1 MTRVRKWK
9 LSMMGGS
16 PGLVVMG
23 RASRIEGRGFESR
36 HHILMD
42 IFTYICSKYCLIEKT
57 ENNRK
62 RGRGWPFFKKLSMM
76 EKEVYEFR
84 LKSRNVKSQVG
95 LWKKSQPSW
104 SKVQIQFSLFESQK
118 IFLGKVLEFKTKRTS
133 NIYGWNFS
141 VGSFEEHL
149 KPP

>member
-1 MTRVRKWK
+1 M
-9 LSMMGGS
+9 
-16 PGLVVMG
+16 VMG

-95 LWKKSQPSW
+95 L
-104 SKVQIQFSLFESQK
+104 
-118 IFLGKVLEFKTKRTS
+118 
-133 NIYGWNFS
+133 
-141 VGSFEEHL
+141 
-149 KPP
+149 